1 MQRLFSHLQRCSP
14 ANPFGALVGKEGFFF
29 LVEKF
34 RMRDTK
40 DGELKDPEWTESEVG
55 EVRGSS
61 GDGGGEMGGG
71 LQKTK
76 KETNAKLCS
85 NCSI

>member
-1 MQRLFSHLQRCSP
+1 
-14 ANPFGALVGKEGFFF
+14 
-29 LVEKF
+29 
-34 RMRDTK
+34 MRDTK

-71 LQKTK
+71 CKKQKRKQIQSFAATAAF
-76 KETNAKLCS
+76 EGS
-85 NCSI
+85 